1 MASHFRSSITTK
13 VGNALPG
20 PLLHRIWDNVG
31 QAVGVS
37 ASPQA
42 RPYADRI
49 ASAAKD
55 SFVSGLHV
63 IGMVAAAVTLV
74 AAIGVALFL
83 PARAADETAA
93 VEDAPVATPA
103 EYAADPA

>member
-1 MASHFRSSITTK
+1 
-13 VGNALPG
+13 V
-20 PLLHRIWDNVG
+20 WDNVG

-42 RPYADRI
+42 RPFTHL

-63 IGMVAAAVTLV
+63 IGFVAAGVTLI

-83 PARAADETAA
+83 PARAIDETADVPA
-93 VEDAPVATPA
+93 PAPVVP
-103 EYAADPA
+103 EYATDRA